1 VSHATTDVDTAGD
14 ESGAAAQLHP
24 GEHAH
29 PSEKQY
35 YVVALVLAVVTALE
49 VGLYY
54 IESLNDNVLVASLGI
69 LAVIKFAMV
78 VMYFMHLKFD
88 SPVFRRFFIA
98 GLALAIGVY
107 VATLASMHF
116 FSGGTKFVT
125 VS

>member
-1 VSHATTDVDTAGD
+1 MSHTVDADTDVDA
-14 ESGAAAQLHP
+14 EAQLHP
-24 GEHAH
+24 AGHDH

-35 YVVALVLAVVTALE
+35 FVVALILAVVTAIE

-54 IESLNDNVLVASLGI
+54 VEMADNALVVSLGV
-69 LAVIKFAMV
+69 LAIIKFVMV

-88 SPVFRRFFIA
+88 SPVFRRFFIT
-98 GLALAIGVY
+98 GMVLAISVY
-107 VATLASMHF
+107 VATLAAMHF